1 MKLSF
6 LAIVCF
12 PSVALAVSPTS
23 PDNSIPQP
31 TAELK
36 VMTERLHLSQ
46 SQQNQIAPILVSEF
60 DKRKAIQDD
69 TTLSPQQKHDQTG
82 QVHRAALQ
90 QIKAVFTS
98 EQLAQIE
105 QGQDHPGTSSTHP

>member
-1 MKLSF
+1 MKLSL

-12 PSVALAVSPTS
+12 PGAALAISPTS
-23 PDNSIPQP
+23 PSNSIPQP

-46 SQQNQIAPILVSEF
+46 SQQDQIAPILVAEF

-69 TTLSPQQKHDQTG
+69 TSLSVQQKHDQTG

-105 QGQDHPGTSSTHP
+105 QGQDHPETGPTHP

>member
-6 LAIVCF
+6 IPLVFIPCVGLA
-12 PSVALAVSPTS
+12 ASPTS
-23 PDNSIPQP
+23 PNNGVPQP

-46 SQQNQIAPILVSEF
+46 SQQDQIAPILVAEAG
-60 DKRKAIQDD
+60 KRKAIQDD
-69 TTLSPQQKHDQTG
+69 TALTDQQRHDQTG

-90 QIKAVFTS
+90 QIKTVFTP
-98 EQLAQIE
+98 EQLALIE

>member
-6 LAIVCF
+6 LPLIFIPCALL
-12 PSVALAVSPTS
+12 VAASTS
-23 PDNSIPQP
+23 PNNGIPQP

-46 SQQNQIAPILVSEF
+46 SQQDQIAPLLVAEAG
-60 DKRKAIQDD
+60 KRKAIQDD
-69 TTLSPQQKHDQTG
+69 TTLSDQQKHDQEG

-90 QIKAVFTS
+90 QIKAVFTP

-105 QGQDHPGTSSTHP
+105 QGQDHPGISPTHP